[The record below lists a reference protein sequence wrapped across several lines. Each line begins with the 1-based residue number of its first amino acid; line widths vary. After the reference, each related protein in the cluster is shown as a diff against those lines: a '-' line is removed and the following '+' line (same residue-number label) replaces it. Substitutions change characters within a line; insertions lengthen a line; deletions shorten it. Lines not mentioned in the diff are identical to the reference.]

1 LSTDLSTR
9 LSELSPTHRKLLAA
23 KLRGL
28 ATPERKPVT
37 DGDLRDALFH
47 RVEGYLR
54 ESISHLDERGL
65 LEAVEA
71 PTPGD
76 TIARV
81 MAAAPDSGVAR
92 DPWTEAL
99 VRGARIKQETIA
111 LAGGLLSSG
120 EVATLLG
127 VSVAAVKQRQ
137 RRGKLLA
144 VPLANGEWGYPA
156 RQFAAEGRVHGGLAQ
171 VLAAFDDVS
180 PWIVLSFLTNPV
192 PGCDS
197 GIAFD
202 ALSDADATRK
212 LVEVARTYGAQGAA

>member
-1 LSTDLSTR
+1 LSTDTFTR
-9 LSELSPTHRKLLAA
+9 LSELSPTQRKLIEA
-23 KLRGL
+23 RVRER
-28 ATPERKPVT
+28 ATLGRKAVT
-37 DGDLRDALFH
+37 GDDLREALFH

-81 MAAAPDSGVAR
+81 MAAAPDSGMER
-92 DPWTEAL
+92 DAWTEAL
-99 VRGARIKQETIA
+99 LRGASIKQEAIR

-120 EVATLLG
+120 EVAALLG

-137 RRGKLLA
+137 RRGNLLA

-156 RQFAAEGRVHGGLAQ
+156 RQFAESGKVHDGLPH
-171 VLAAFDDVS
+171 VLTAFKDAS
-180 PWIVLSFLTNPV
+180 PWVVLSFLVNPV
-192 PGCDS
+192 PGS
-197 GIAFD
+197 GEKIAFD
-202 ALSDADATRK
+202 ALSAPEATRR
-212 LVEVARTYGAQGAA
+212 LVEVARTYGEQGAA